1 MEDRPGVIDAS
12 DVSDAHARPPVSQA
26 LVLDDANDS
35 EGPPELALSD
45 DELDPY
51 DCVASLND
59 EMMWAR
65 HNHHR
70 ARNRWIGAA
79 ARDAAPGVRGSATSA
94 TPRLR
99 HAHSTM
105 TYSTAFSGVDTPTVS
120 LNIIHHEL
128 DCDPHRPLDHP
139 RNLAAIEFNQHA
151 ADELILIPNPP
162 ECVFNDVS
170 DFASDEIKQ
179 VVGKLDDGAEYEI
192 SWSDLKAMIY
202 QPGAVGLTAWCSRH
216 RRMCRYKR
224 GSCHVAGTPCTDW
237 SPQGKCRGLAGRTS
251 GFFQIWCV
259 MRLLLKELVLI
270 LENVSALPVAV
281 YEECLR
287 LWTCDTA
294 VLHNETFGIA
304 CNRKRRYSVLTLD
317 GNQGATLTRPLTEI
331 GELFDRKR
339 SPMHTWRSY
348 FCERD
353 DGPLRNDVLW
363 AYNRPTHPAKHNA
376 PKRDQS
382 LTRQIWWD
390 ALLPMEQD
398 RHEDYHRLYSPEGK
412 CLSLG
417 QDPCFAGALSTE
429 TALHTIIRQMH
440 LVWADEFGRF
450 ATSRELLQAQGFPV
464 HNATLVA
471 AQSRRATNFKDAVAL
486 CSFNKKRLV
495 AGLPSRNRVAMTH
508 QCGNAMCVQVVG
520 SVLMWCSLYVEFGL
534 LTNDDLLS
542 LSQPAPVPL
551 VQVRPS
557 MLRTWLAV
565 LHGKAKTTTQEKE
578 SHTTDNSEFVHAT
591 HASIMPL
598 CNNVV
603 SATPTKSGVS
613 SGTASSMS
621 SSVKTSSASPA
632 DTSRAEIDSSCFHR
646 GRSFRSDAL
655 RQWRAAKHL

>member
-251 GFFQIWCV
+251 GFFLIWCV

-294 VLHNETFGIA
+294 VLHNETF
-304 CNRKRRYSVLTLD
+304 S
-317 GNQGATLTRPLTEI
+317 
-331 GELFDRKR
+331 
-339 SPMHTWRSY
+339 
-348 FCERD
+348 
-353 DGPLRNDVLW
+353 
-363 AYNRPTHPAKHNA
+363 
-376 PKRDQS
+376 
-382 LTRQIWWD
+382 
-390 ALLPMEQD
+390 
-398 RHEDYHRLYSPEGK
+398 HRLQSETPLLGANAGRQPRCNFDEAFNRDWRVVRPEAFPYAHVAQLLLRERRRTSAK
-412 CLSLG
+412 RCPLG
-417 QDPCFAGALSTE
+417 
-429 TALHTIIRQMH
+429 I
-440 LVWADEFGRF
+440 
-450 ATSRELLQAQGFPV
+450 
-464 HNATLVA
+464 
-471 AQSRRATNFKDAVAL
+471 
-486 CSFNKKRLV
+486 
-495 AGLPSRNRVAMTH
+495 
-508 QCGNAMCVQVVG
+508 
-520 SVLMWCSLYVEFGL
+520 
-534 LTNDDLLS
+534 
-542 LSQPAPVPL
+542 QPA
-551 VQVRPS
+551 
-557 MLRTWLAV
+557 
-565 LHGKAKTTTQEKE
+565 
-578 SHTTDNSEFVHAT
+578 N
-591 HASIMPL
+591 
-598 CNNVV
+598 
-603 SATPTKSGVS
+603 
-613 SGTASSMS
+613 ASSEAQCAEARS
-621 SSVKTSSASPA
+621 EL
-632 DTSRAEIDSSCFHR
+632 DTSDLVGCPFAYGAGSP
-646 GRSFRSDAL
+646 
-655 RQWRAAKHL
+655 